1 VSAADSRAPICVA
14 LLAVV
19 LLASDARAQP
29 AKEIEE
35 SLTCQCGCGLTV
47 HTCNHL
53 QCSFAVPVKRDVAE
67 SLANG
72 QTAGEILE
80 RYVARYGE
88 KILSAPIPKGFNL
101 AAYIAPYVAVAAG
114 LGLIVGALRRM
125 RRRSAAAVTRPG
137 QAPRTDAQ
145 RAKLDRELE
154 KLDS

>member
-1 VSAADSRAPICVA
+1 VSAADSLAPVRVA

-19 LLASDARAQP
+19 LLAPNASAQP

-72 QTAGEILE
+72 QTANQILD
-80 RYVARYGE
+80 RYVAEYGE
-88 KILSAPIPKGFNL
+88 KILSAPIPQGFNL

-114 LGLIVGALRRM
+114 LGLIVVALRRL
-125 RRRSAAAVTRPG
+125 RRRSPAAATGAGHPL
-137 QAPRTDAQ
+137 RTDAQ
-145 RAKLDRELE
+145 RARLHRELE